1 MTCLIGAYINKTS
14 GTASFSYEE
23 IELKLF
29 GPQVEI
35 GEYNFQI
42 RAVAE
47 GFDDAVM
54 NITCVVTASSTP
66 SISQLVLVN
75 ADNETDIKTLIDGDR
90 IDFGTIGTQRL
101 SIRADFQPSFA
112 RPDSVIM
119 EISNP
124 NLNSRRKE
132 GQAPYALFGG
142 EPASNYWG
150 RDFCP
155 GNYTMTATP
164 YRSGVQGQALTVNFQ
179 LYGGTGLNVFHLA
192 LIDPVTNTEIGS
204 LGSTVPS
211 LPGGISIRAD
221 ADRCTESVE
230 FIVKDAA
237 GQTLIQR
244 TENIAPYALLGDR
257 SRTFYNPWFPEPG
270 EYSLEVIPY
279 SERNAS
285 GLAGDKRITQFTV
298 LENTTTLS
306 EPTVG
311 LYPNPSYDNDVI
323 HISLK
328 HFDNENYYYKTSG
341 WAR

>member
-1 MTCLIGAYINKTS
+1 
-14 GTASFSYEE
+14 
-23 IELKLF
+23 
-29 GPQVEI
+29 
-35 GEYNFQI
+35 
-42 RAVAE
+42 
-47 GFDDAVM
+47 
-54 NITCVVTASSTP
+54 
-66 SISQLVLVN
+66 
-75 ADNETDIKTLIDGDR
+75 
-90 IDFGTIGTQRL
+90 
-101 SIRADFQPSFA
+101 
-112 RPDSVIM
+112 
-119 EISNP
+119 
-124 NLNSRRKE
+124 
-132 GQAPYALFGG
+132 
-142 EPASNYWG
+142 
-150 RDFCP
+150 
-155 GNYTMTATP
+155 MTATP

-270 EYSLEVIPY
+270 EYSLEVTAY

-285 GLAGDKRITQFTV
+285 GLEGSKRIVQFTV
-298 LENTTTLS
+298 LENTTIPS
-306 EPTVG
+306 EPTVE

-328 HFDNENYYYKTSG
+328 HFDNETTTIRLLDGQGSIVRYLETSQSKFDLNIEDIKPGYYILEVLSTQG
-341 WAR
+341 ILRTPVIRN